1 MATLLA
7 GLVIFLGMH
16 SLSVVNRDARDRFAA
31 RLGEKPWKGLYS
43 VVSLVG
49 FALIIIGYGLAR
61 SQPVVLYQPQLWT
74 RHIALVLMVPVFVLI
89 IASNV
94 NTNGVI
100 KRATKHPML
109 LATKIWALA
118 HLVSNGNLADVLLF
132 GSFLIW
138 AVIARISAKSRTS
151 KITGNPPAKAASPTV
166 VPDVIAVLVGLAA
179 YVWFLL
185 HGHAWLIGVNPLAR

>member
-1 MATLLA
+1 MTTLLA
-7 GLVIFLGMH
+7 GLVIFLGIH
-16 SLSVVNRDARDRFAA
+16 SLSVVNRDARNRFAT

-61 SQPVVLYQPQLWT
+61 SQPVALYQPPLWT
-74 RHIALVLMVPVFVLI
+74 RHIAIVLMMPVFVLI

-118 HLVSNGNLADVLLF
+118 HLLSNGNLADVLLF

-138 AVIARISAKSRTS
+138 AVITRISAKRRTAT
-151 KITGNPPAKAASPTV
+151 ITQTASPTV
-166 VPDVIAVLVGLAA
+166 MPDVIAVLVGLAV

-185 HGHAWLIGVNPLAR
+185 QGHAWLIGVNPLTR

>member
-7 GLVIFLGMH
+7 GLVIFLGIH

-49 FALIIIGYGLAR
+49 FALIIIGYGVAR
-61 SQPVVLYQPQLWT
+61 SQPVVLYQPPLWT

-118 HLVSNGNLADVLLF
+118 HLISNGNLADVLLF

-138 AVIARISAKSRTS
+138 AVITRISAKRRTPP
-151 KITGNPPAKAASPTV
+151 ITQVASPSV
-166 VPDVIAVLVGLAA
+166 LPDVIAVLVGLAV

-185 HGHAWLIGVNPLAR
+185 QGHAWLIGVNPLAR

>member
-7 GLVIFLGMH
+7 GLVIFLGIH

-49 FALIIIGYGLAR
+49 FALIVIGYGWAR
-61 SQPVVLYQPQLWT
+61 SQPVVLYQPPLWT
-74 RHIALVLMVPVFVLI
+74 RHIALALMVPVFVLI

-94 NTNGVI
+94 NTNGFI

-109 LATKIWALA
+109 LATKIWAVA
-118 HLVSNGNLADVLLF
+118 HLISNGNLADVLLF

-138 AVIARISAKSRTS
+138 AVITRISAKRRPA
-151 KITGNPPAKAASPTV
+151 KITQAASPTV
-166 VPDVIAVLVGLAA
+166 VPDVIAVLVGLAVYA
-179 YVWFLL
+179 WFLL
-185 HGHAWLIGVNPLAR
+185 HGHAWLIGVNALAR

>member
-1 MATLLA
+1 MTTLLA
-7 GLVIFLGMH
+7 GLVIFLGIH

-43 VVSLVG
+43 VVSLAG

-61 SQPVVLYQPQLWT
+61 SQPVVLYQPPLWT

-94 NTNGVI
+94 NTNGII
-100 KRATKHPML
+100 KRTTKHPML

-118 HLVSNGNLADVLLF
+118 HLISNGNLADVLLF

-138 AVIARISAKSRTS
+138 AVITRISAKRRTS
-151 KITGNPPAKAASPTV
+151 AITGNRPAQAASPTV
-166 VPDVIAVLVGLAA
+166 VPDVIAVLVGLAV

>member
-7 GLVIFLGMH
+7 GLVIFLGIH

-49 FALIIIGYGLAR
+49 FALIIIGYGVAR
-61 SQPVVLYQPQLWT
+61 SQPVVLYQPPFWT

-118 HLVSNGNLADVLLF
+118 HLISNGNLADVLLF
-132 GSFLIW
+132 GSFLLW
-138 AVIARISAKSRTS
+138 AVITRISAKRRTS
-151 KITGNPPAKAASPTV
+151 TITHVASPTV
-166 VPDVIAVLVGLAA
+166 LPDVIAVLVGLAV

-185 HGHAWLIGVNPLAR
+185 QGHAWLIGVNPLAR

>member
-1 MATLLA
+1 MTTLLA
-7 GLVIFLGMH
+7 GLVIFLGIH
-16 SLSVVNRDARDRFAA
+16 SLSVVNREARDRFAA

-61 SQPVVLYQPQLWT
+61 SQPVALYQPPLWT
-74 RHIALVLMVPVFVLI
+74 RHIALALMVPVFVLI

-118 HLVSNGNLADVLLF
+118 HLISNGNLADVLLF

-138 AVIARISAKSRTS
+138 AVITRISAKRRTS
-151 KITGNPPAKAASPTV
+151 TITQAASPTV
-166 VPDVIAVLVGLAA
+166 VPDVIAVLVGLAV

>member
-1 MATLLA
+1 MTTLLA

-16 SLSVVNRDARDRFAA
+16 SLSVVNRDARDRFAE

-61 SQPVVLYQPQLWT
+61 SQPVVLYQPPLWT
-74 RHIALVLMVPVFVLI
+74 KHIALVLMMPVFVLI

-118 HLVSNGNLADVLLF
+118 HLISNGNLADVLLF

-138 AVIARISAKSRTS
+138 AVITRISAKRRTS
-151 KITGNPPAKAASPTV
+151 KVTQAASPTV
-166 VPDVIAVLVGLAA
+166 LPDVIAVLVGVAV

-185 HGHAWLIGVNPLAR
+185 QGHAWLIGVNPLAR